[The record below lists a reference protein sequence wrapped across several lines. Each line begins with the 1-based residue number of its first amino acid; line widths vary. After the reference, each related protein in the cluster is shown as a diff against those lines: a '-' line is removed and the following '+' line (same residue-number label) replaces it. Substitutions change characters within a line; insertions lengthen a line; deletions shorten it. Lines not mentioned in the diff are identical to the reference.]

1 MSLFIFSPI
10 IKVILKNGSLQCTHY
25 KNNKMVAYWQ
35 TIAFNWVFFCVA
47 NFIHMSA
54 VLLLL
59 DIDIYVLWDVQ
70 QEYVSL
76 CPADSYVR
84 I

>member
-1 MSLFIFSPI
+1 
-10 IKVILKNGSLQCTHY
+10 
-25 KNNKMVAYWQ
+25 
-35 TIAFNWVFFCVA
+35 
-47 NFIHMSA
+47 MSA
-54 VLLLL
+54 VLLLP